1 MDTNTEHTAGPWE
14 VVMTPGNS
22 RPRVVASLYVVAE
35 CEPAGGGDHANAR
48 RIVAC
53 VNACEGIADPQE
65 MRAAHL
71 ALPGVARNAAELL
84 AQRDELLAALRS
96 LDEMVQ
102 EWAEEN
108 GHSELVNAPEMLA
121 ARTAIAK
128 AERAQ

>member
-14 VVMTPGNS
+14 IVMTPGNS

-84 AQRDELLAALRS
+84 AQRDELLAALR
-96 LDEMVQ
+96 
-102 EWAEEN
+102 
-108 GHSELVNAPEMLA
+108 EMLA
-121 ARTAIAK
+121 HARTTRDRNAHAEGLALAAIAR
-128 AERAQ
+128 AESAQ